1 MCPLDLWVMRRPHMG
16 QPTPSAA
23 VRQGAQQ
30 QAPVKKKPFGSGSI
44 VSHEK
49 YGRGTVLRVEG
60 QGDDAKVTVSFPGYG
75 LKKLV
80 AKFAGI
86 KID

>member
-1 MCPLDLWVMRRPHMG
+1 PQQTARPVAG
-16 QPTPSAA
+16 
-23 VRQGAQQ
+23 
-30 QAPVKKKPFGSGSI
+30 PVKKKPFGSGSI